1 MAKIGIIGAGQV
13 GASCAFALAQAGVA
27 EEIALADI
35 KTEKAAGE
43 ALDIAH
49 GVPLLPAVRV
59 TGGGY
64 AEIDGADVVV
74 MTAGANQAPNETRRD
89 LLLKNLSVMQD
100 AAREIARRAPACVL
114 LVVTNPVDA
123 LTRAALAQTGFSPE
137 RVLGSGTVLDSQRL
151 RFMLSEHTGVDAR
164 SIHAYVLGEHGDSE
178 LPAWSTVSIA
188 GMTLEEYCRDCG
200 GCDAHLPGRMR
211 EAFDENVR
219 HVANAIIARKGAT
232 FYAIAVAVRRI
243 CEAIVRDE
251 HSILTV
257 SSLLRGEYGIS
268 DVCLSLP
275 CVVGRA
281 GVLRRIAVNLAEDE
295 LAAMRASADAV
306 RAMDVRARAWKYA
319 RQGVM

>member
-1 MAKIGIIGAGQV
+1 MSKIAIIGAGQV
-13 GASCAFALAQAGVA
+13 GASCAFALAQIGLAQ
-27 EEIALADI
+27 EIALVDL
-35 KTEKAAGE
+35 KTDKARGE

-49 GVPLLPAVRV
+49 GGPLLPAVRV

-64 AEIDGADVVV
+64 EMLDGSELVV
-74 MTAGANQAPNETRRD
+74 MTAGANQAPHETRRD
-89 LLLKNLSVMQD
+89 LLQKNIGVMR
-100 AAREIARRAPACVL
+100 AAAQEIRRRAPEAVV

-123 LTRAALAQTGFSPE
+123 LTRAALEHTGFPPQ
-137 RVLGSGTVLDSQRL
+137 RVLGSGTVLDSLRL
-151 RFMLSEHTGVDAR
+151 RFMLSEHTGVDAA

-200 GCDAHLPGRMR
+200 GCESCLPDRMR
-211 EAFDENVR
+211 AAFDENVR
-219 HVANAIIARKGAT
+219 HVANRIIAWKGAT

-243 CEAIVRDE
+243 AQAILRDE

-257 SSLLRGEYGIS
+257 SSLLTGEYGLA

-281 GVLRRIAVNLAEDE
+281 GVLRRIPVNLAPDE
-295 LAAMRASADAV
+295 IAALRASADAV
-306 RAMDVRARAWKYA
+306 RAMDERALR
-319 RQGVM
+319 V

>member
-211 EAFDENVR
+211 EAFDENYCPKRGHVLCHSRGRTPHLRGNCARRTFHSYGFVASAGRIR
-219 HVANAIIARKGAT
+219 HFRRLPEP
-232 FYAIAVAVRRI
+232 AVRGRP
-243 CEAIVRDE
+243 
-251 HSILTV
+251 
-257 SSLLRGEYGIS
+257 RGRS
-268 DVCLSLP
+268 
-275 CVVGRA
+275 
-281 GVLRRIAVNLAEDE
+281 
-295 LAAMRASADAV
+295 AAHCR
-306 RAMDVRARAWKYA
+306 
-319 RQGVM
+319 